1 MYPASWQATDEQG
14 TARSSLL
21 SARRGGNAS
30 TSVGLLEPS
39 ATAAAARALFPA
51 HRRNYTSIGLK
62 AHAQASERYLRAP
75 KSHPH
80 PQPSSGRREMGRLNC
95 TKDTATVHTPRGVIR
110 ASAGDDVSSENGQEQ
125 PIHEALPRV
134 RKTGPGPYHSAR
146 LGPTRS
152 PPLRLQHRD
161 TASWP
166 ARHQTQVRA
175 RATPLRCLSFFHHD
189 VGQGLI
195 VDVQC

>member
-1 MYPASWQATDEQG
+1 MKCRASAC
-14 TARSSLL
+14 LL
-21 SARRGGNAS
+21 SAREGQGRDLKSGCSSLWQQLQAERLCPARGKLN
-30 TSVGLLEPS
+30 
-39 ATAAAARALFPA
+39 
-51 HRRNYTSIGLK
+51 NI
-62 AHAQASERYLRAP
+62 AQACGSHSWNGSTAP
-75 KSHPH
+75 DHKHAPQKSHPH

-161 TASWP
+161 AASWP
-166 ARHQTQVRA
+166 ARHQIQVRA
-175 RATPLRCLSFFHHD
+175 RAMPLRCLSFFSP
-189 VGQGLI
+189 
-195 VDVQC
+195 